1 MIAFFNST
9 ADSMEILSKSC
20 LRCPSVREALFLLVL
35 TSTGLVGNY
44 LNFELYFGVN
54 FLFGSVATM
63 IAVRTSGTLWGTL
76 VGIVIGSYTYIIW
89 GHPYAIIIF
98 GLEAF
103 FVGFIVCCL
112 KRDNMILID
121 VSYWL
126 LIGVPM
132 VWVSYYYHLGLQEPA
147 VALIALKQT
156 ANGITNVVLAS
167 FFVQFTPLARWIS
180 LNGFAS
186 DKANVSMY
194 SAINTLLSIF
204 IILPMLGATILSGQ
218 DTLEKIQDNLNYVVN
233 DTAEDVAREL
243 ASALDYY
250 AKTFALATISELDQ
264 NNRVLLDRA
273 LKSFGEN
280 IIPGVLNTETIS
292 ADGEILFSYPKQ
304 RSGISKHV
312 HQIPTLTHKAHYISN
327 INAHDDFEELHF
339 TIIMPTAGER
349 FLATT
354 FNPKVFGRR
363 LREVAFNGQHIEL
376 RDGQGTIIA
385 ISDNRDLSRFVQGI
399 NPNHLLPPNEKLPA
413 MVRWRQAYWEDTVVF
428 MGDNDWTIRVA
439 VPMEKSIEFLQN
451 DYSQK
456 LLTMLVISVI
466 ALLLVPFVSRRLSSP
481 IKGLTLAADM
491 FTSSTERTDVKWP
504 KSNIKEV
511 NSLVGQFQE
520 FVQAINEKQL
530 ALSKLQGEQD
540 RERKE
545 AAALI
550 IQAAKLATL
559 GEMGTSVAHELNQ
572 PLNVIRM
579 AAGNSRRKI
588 SKGIADP
595 KYLNDKLE
603 RIEAQTARAAAIIDH
618 MRMFGRETNEH
629 PKSIDSRN
637 VIENV
642 LNLMGEQLRLADI
655 ELVIELPQDCSTV
668 LGHTIQIE
676 QVILNL
682 LINASDAMAEND
694 GGAKITLRVFEDDK
708 SVFITL
714 EDTGGGIPK
723 DVLPRIFE
731 PFYTTKAMGKG
742 TGLGLSVSY
751 GIIRDMNGTISA
763 ENIDDGVRF
772 TITLP
777 IFN

>member
-1 MIAFFNST
+1 MNAVFNSI
-9 ADSMEILSKSC
+9 ADSMEIFSKSC
-20 LRCPSVREALFLLVL
+20 LRRPRVREALFLLAL

-44 LNFELYFGVN
+44 LNIELFFGVN

-76 VGIVIGSYTYIIW
+76 VGIAIGSYTYIIW

-103 FVGFIVCCL
+103 FVGFIICSL

-126 LIGVPM
+126 LIGVPLG
-132 VWVSYYYHLGLQEPA
+132 WVSYYYQLGLSEPA
-147 VALIALKQT
+147 VALVVLKQM

-167 FFVQFTPLARWIS
+167 FFVQFIPLAQLI
-180 LNGFAS
+180 NFKGFAS
-186 DKANVSMY
+186 EQDNVSMY

-204 IILPMLGATILSGQ
+204 IILPMWGATIMSGQ
-218 DTLEKIQDNLNYVVN
+218 DTLEQIQENLDYVVK
-233 DTAEDVAREL
+233 DTAEDVGREL

-250 AKTFALATISELDQ
+250 AKTFALATMSELNQ
-264 NNRVLLDRA
+264 NNRVFLDSA
-273 LKSFGEN
+273 VKSFGEN

-292 ADGEILFSYPKQ
+292 VDGEILFSYPKQ

-312 HQIPTLTHKAHYISN
+312 NQISALSHQLHYISN
-327 INAHDDFEELHF
+327 IYGNDDFEGLQF
-339 TIIMPTAGER
+339 VMIMPMVGGR

-354 FNPKVFGRR
+354 FNPKVFGER
-363 LREVAFNGQHIEL
+363 LTEIALHGQHIEL

-385 ISDNRDLSRFVQGI
+385 SSDKRDLSGFVQGI
-399 NPNHLLPPNEKLPA
+399 NPNHLLPPNKQLPA
-413 MVRWRQAYWEDTVVF
+413 MTRWRQAYWEDTVVF
-428 MGDNDWTIRVA
+428 MGDNGWTIRVA
-439 VPMEKSIEFLQN
+439 VPMGKSIEFLQD

-456 LLTMLVISVI
+456 LLTMLLVV
-466 ALLLVPFVSRRLSSP
+466 ALLLVPFLSRRLSSP

-491 FTSSTERTDVKWP
+491 FTSSIERTDVIWP

-511 NSLVGQFQE
+511 NSLVGQFQK

-545 AAALI
+545 AAALV
-550 IQAAKLATL
+550 IQASKLATL
-559 GEMGTSVAHELNQ
+559 GEMATSVAHELNQ

-579 AAGNSRRKI
+579 AAGNCRRKI

-595 KYLNDKLE
+595 NYLSAKLE

-629 PKSIDSRN
+629 PILIDSRN

-642 LNLMGEQLRLADI
+642 LDLMGEQLRLADI
-655 ELVIELPQDCSTV
+655 ELVIDLPQDCSTV

-682 LINASDAMAEND
+682 LTNASDAMAEND
-694 GGAKITLRVFEDDK
+694 REAKITLRVFEDDK
-708 SVFITL
+708 SVYITL

-763 ENIDDGVRF
+763 ENNDDGVRF
-772 TITLP
+772 TISLP